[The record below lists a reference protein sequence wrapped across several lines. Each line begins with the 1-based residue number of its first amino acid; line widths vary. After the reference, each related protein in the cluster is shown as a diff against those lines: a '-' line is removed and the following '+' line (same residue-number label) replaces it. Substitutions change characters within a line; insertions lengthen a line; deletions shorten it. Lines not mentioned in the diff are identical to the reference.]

1 MGRRKQAK
9 GARNGASKKA
19 AAAKPGAGYDQL
31 SGVGPR
37 YQKYDQF
44 TQKKRLL
51 TDFCVD
57 MTLLSLFGFL
67 AIVCLS
73 FFHSDEYKYIV
84 SLIFGDEANANE
96 QMQD

>member
-9 GARNGASKKA
+9 GARNGTTKKPA
-19 AAAKPGAGYDQL
+19 TVSGSGYDQL

-44 TQKKRLL
+44 TTKKRLL

-67 AIVCLS
+67 AIVCIS
-73 FFHSDEYKYIV
+73 FLHSDEYKYIV
-84 SLIFGDEANANE
+84 SLIFGDEADANT
-96 QMQD
+96 QTQD

>member
-1 MGRRKQAK
+1 MGRRKRAK
-9 GARNGASKKA
+9 GGRNGASKKA
-19 AAAKPGAGYDQL
+19 AAKSGAGYDQL

-73 FFHSDEYKYIV
+73 FLHSDEYKYII
-84 SLIFGDEANANE
+84 SLIFGDKANANE